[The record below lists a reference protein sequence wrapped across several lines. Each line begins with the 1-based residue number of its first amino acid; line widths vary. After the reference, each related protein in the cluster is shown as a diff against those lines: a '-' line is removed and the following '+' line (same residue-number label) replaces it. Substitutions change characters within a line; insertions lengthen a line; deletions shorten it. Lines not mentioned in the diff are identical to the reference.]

1 MTLQIDENV
10 APVEV
15 RIHHCH
21 YNARCRARNCRA
33 RGILTARYL
42 DSMGLFL
49 RQYEL
54 CAPHTDRL
62 VVRDRRRG
70 IVVSDSRNE

>member
-15 RIHHCH
+15 RINRCH
-21 YNARCRARNCRA
+21 YNAHCRARNCRA
-33 RGILTARYL
+33 RGILVACYL
-42 DSMGLFL
+42 DSMGRFL
-49 RQYEL
+49 RQFEL

-70 IVVSDSRNE
+70 IVVTESRDD